1 MIEKNRKKNFIELD
15 NNNKIEKEE
24 KKFKVELIDRE
35 LKNEEQNKIM
45 NWLKNFLIFPC
56 IYNLR

>member
-1 MIEKNRKKNFIELD
+1 MIEKNQKKNFIELD

-35 LKNEEQNKIM
+35 LKNEEQVKLWID
-45 NWLKNFLIFPC
+45 
-56 IYNLR
+56 

>member
-15 NNNKIEKEE
+15 NSNKIEKEE

-35 LKNEEQNKIM
+35 LKNEVNK
-45 NWLKNFLIFPC
+45 
-56 IYNLR
+56 

>member
-15 NNNKIEKEE
+15 NSNKIEKEE

-35 LKNEEQNKIM
+35 LKNEEQIK
-45 NWLKNFLIFPC
+45 L
-56 IYNLR
+56 

>member
-15 NNNKIEKEE
+15 NSNKIEKEE

-35 LKNEEQNKIM
+35 LKNEEQVKLWID
-45 NWLKNFLIFPC
+45 
-56 IYNLR
+56 

>member
-1 MIEKNRKKNFIELD
+1 MEKNRKKNFIELD
-15 NNNKIEKEE
+15 NSNKIEKEE

>member
-35 LKNEEQNKIM
+35 LKNEEQVKLWID
-45 NWLKNFLIFPC
+45 
-56 IYNLR
+56 

>member
-15 NNNKIEKEE
+15 NSNKIEKEK

-35 LKNEEQNKIM
+35 LKNEEQVKLWID
-45 NWLKNFLIFPC
+45 
-56 IYNLR
+56 

>member
-1 MIEKNRKKNFIELD
+1 MIEKNQKKNFIELD

-35 LKNEEQNKIM
+35 LKNEEQVK
-45 NWLKNFLIFPC
+45 L
-56 IYNLR
+56 

>member
-15 NNNKIEKEE
+15 NSNKIEKEE

-35 LKNEEQNKIM
+35 LKNEEQVK
-45 NWLKNFLIFPC
+45 L
-56 IYNLR
+56 